1 MDGAVLVGGLFLHH
15 VVGALKAVVL
25 LAAGS
30 SLFVGEIRA
39 VYSGIGK
46 DVSDTAQVKWRS
58 VG

>member
-1 MDGAVLVGGLFLHH
+1 MDGAVLVGSLFLHH
-15 VVGALKAVVL
+15 VASALKA
-25 LAAGS
+25 A
-30 SLFVGEIRA
+30 SLFAEGSRFFIREMSA

>member
-15 VVGALKAVVL
+15 VAGALKAVVL

-30 SLFVGEIRA
+30 SLFAGEIRA
-39 VYSGIGK
+39 VSGIGK